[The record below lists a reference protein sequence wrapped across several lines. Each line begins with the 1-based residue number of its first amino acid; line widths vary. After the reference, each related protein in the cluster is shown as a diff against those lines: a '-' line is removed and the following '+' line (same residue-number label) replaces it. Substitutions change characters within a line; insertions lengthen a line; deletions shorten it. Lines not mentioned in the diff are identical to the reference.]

1 MEQLIVPNPNLP
13 SSQGIMQESGI
24 MDINDLE
31 MYLEELTSLRDKG
44 ELTEEQFQQAVQML
58 MAKAKETRQAANG
71 GIMNY
76 NTGGGTEGR
85 TMGPGTGR
93 MDNLPGYILDENTGQ
108 QSDIVVSPNEH
119 IIPEYSLYA
128 MGGGST
134 EKGHEI
140 MNNLRSETRTIADKM
155 GYDFKGAEDGSVRY
169 G

>member
-1 MEQLIVPNPNLP
+1 
-13 SSQGIMQESGI
+13 
-24 MDINDLE
+24 
-31 MYLEELTSLRDKG
+31 
-44 ELTEEQFQQAVQML
+44 
-58 MAKAKETRQAANG
+58 
-71 GIMNY
+71 
-76 NTGGGTEGR
+76 
-85 TMGPGTGR
+85 